1 MSESVRTFIAVELS
15 PQARTYLAQAVQ
27 SMKEQG
33 LQGVRWVRPEGIH
46 LTLKFLGGIPLPMVE
61 KVAQALK
68 EACRGISPFELALS
82 KTGAFPN
89 VERPRVLWIGLSGDL
104 DPLAELQKRIESRMQ
119 RLGFPPETRG
129 FSPHVTLG
137 RVRDN
142 TRTPERRRIGE
153 VFGKVQA
160 EDVPSWSVETVN
172 LMKSTLMP
180 SGAIYTALAK
190 ISLA

>member
-1 MSESVRTFIAVELS
+1 
-15 PQARTYLAQAVQ
+15 
-27 SMKEQG
+27 
-33 LQGVRWVRPEGIH
+33 
-46 LTLKFLGGIPLPMVE
+46 
-61 KVAQALK
+61 
-68 EACRGISPFELALS
+68 
-82 KTGAFPN
+82 
-89 VERPRVLWIGLSGDL
+89 
-104 DPLAELQKRIESRMQ
+104 
-119 RLGFPPETRG
+119 
-129 FSPHVTLG
+129 LG